1 MRPKVKNIHIEG
13 AAKFLGCSEDLDI
26 VPVISDYDVKV
37 VVEKEVINNTLQFKC
52 YIDKVSLF
60 GVFWVEDEKDL
71 ELELYDKGF
80 TYVQPKVKKWFKQF
94 DVLIECKVPVTFQ
107 TNETFDFQS
116 IGLIVHLDSKEVE
129 VYL

>member
-1 MRPKVKNIHIEG
+1 MRTKVKNIYIEG
-13 AAKFLGCSEDLDI
+13 AAKYLRCSEDLDI
-26 VPVISDYDVKV
+26 VPVISDYDIKV
-37 VVEKEVINNTLQFKC
+37 VAEKEVINNTLQFKC

-60 GVFWVEDEKDL
+60 GSFWVGENDL

-80 TYVQPKVKKWFKQF
+80 TYVQPKVNKWFKQF
-94 DVLIECKVPVTFQ
+94 DILIDCKVPVTFQ
-107 TNETFDFQS
+107 TNEVFDFQS

>member
-1 MRPKVKNIHIEG
+1 MRTKVKNIHIEG

-37 VVEKEVINNTLQFKC
+37 VEEKEVINNTLQFKC

-60 GVFWVEDEKDL
+60 GAFLVTDEKEYTDWFL
-71 ELELYDKGF
+71 DNGF
-80 TYVQPKVKKWFKQF
+80 MFVKEKNKWFKQF
-94 DVLIECKVPVTFQ
+94 DMLIDCKVPVMFQ
-107 TNETFDFQS
+107 TNEVFDFQS